1 VIQTAPSLR
10 EEQKELVRAFWDEAS
25 CGEVYADGR
34 EMRERLDRQSE
45 ARYELEPFI
54 FDFARFNEGAGRDV
68 IEIGT
73 GMGADHLQWA
83 QAKPRTLVG
92 IDLTER
98 AVHFT
103 RERLALYGFKAD
115 VRVADAERL
124 PFADNSF
131 DIAYSWGVLH
141 HSPDTARAVSEMRR
155 VLRPGGRALVMIYH
169 RASLVGAMLW
179 LRYGLFRG
187 RPLKSLRNI
196 YSQYLESPGTKA
208 YSISEGR
215 TLFEGFSRIT
225 TSIQLSAGDTLEGA
239 SGQRHQ
245 GIAIELARRI
255 WPRGIIKK
263 TLRRYGLFLLVEAV
277 K

>member
-1 VIQTAPSLR
+1 VTPAVVR
-10 EEQKELVRAFWDEAS
+10 DEEKKRVRAFWDKAS
-25 CGEVYADGR
+25 CGEVYADGSEAR
-34 EMRERLDRQSE
+34 VRLERQAK

-54 FDFARFNEGAGRDV
+54 FRFARFHEAAGRDV
-68 IEIGT
+68 LEIGT
-73 GMGADHLQWA
+73 GMGADHLEWA
-83 QAKPRTLVG
+83 KSGPRTLVG

-98 AVHFT
+98 AVEFT
-103 RERLALYGFKAD
+103 RERLSLYGFKAD

-124 PFADNSF
+124 PFADDSF

-141 HSPDTARAVSEMRR
+141 HTPDTDRAVSELRR

-169 RASLVGAMLW
+169 RASLVGVMLW
-179 LRYGLFRG
+179 LRYGFCRG
-187 RPLKSLRNI
+187 RPFTSLQSI

-208 YSISEGR
+208 YSISEAR
-215 TLFEGFSRIT
+215 TLFRGFSRIT
-225 TSIQLSAGDTLEGA
+225 TSIQLSPGDTLEGA

-255 WPRGIIKK
+255 WPRAVIKRS
-263 TLRRYGLFLLVEAV
+263 LDRYGLFLLVEAV

>member
-1 VIQTAPSLR
+1 MIPAVSLPR
-10 EEQKELVRAFWDEAS
+10 DEQKELVRAFWDEVS

-34 EMRERLDRQSE
+34 EMRERLDRQAK

-54 FDFARFNEGAGRDV
+54 FDFARFSEGAGRDV
-68 IEIGT
+68 LEIGT

-83 QAKPRTLVG
+83 RAHPRTLVG
-92 IDLTER
+92 IDLTDR
-98 AVHFT
+98 AVEFT
-103 RERLALYGFKAD
+103 RQRLALYGLKAD

-141 HSPDTARAVSEMRR
+141 HSPNTARAVSEVRR

-169 RASLVGAMLW
+169 RASLVGGMLW

-187 RPLKSLRNI
+187 RPLKSLRSI

-208 YSISEGR
+208 YSISEAR

-225 TSIQLSAGDTLEGA
+225 TSIQLSPGDTLEGA

-245 GIAIELARRI
+245 GTAIEFARRA
-255 WPRGIIKK
+255 WPRGLIKK
-263 TLRRYGLFLLVEAV
+263 TLRRYGLFLLVDAV